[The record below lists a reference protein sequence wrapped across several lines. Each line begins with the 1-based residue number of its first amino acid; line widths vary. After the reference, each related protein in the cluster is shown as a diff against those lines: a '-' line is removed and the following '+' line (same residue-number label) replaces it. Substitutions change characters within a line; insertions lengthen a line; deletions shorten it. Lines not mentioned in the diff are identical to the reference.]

1 MSHALPG
8 VKKFRSVS
16 SGDHWPGEE
25 VLPEETPFSG
35 NNPVMAYPAL
45 TLERD
50 SAIGTELFLD
60 PAQAKTHHREAL
72 IHLWK
77 QSLPQM
83 VKTLSN
89 ALKVNSKINLEFF
102 LEYPSFPVHPVNSTL
117 PSAVCSDIT
126 S

>member
-1 MSHALPG
+1 
-8 VKKFRSVS
+8 
-16 SGDHWPGEE
+16 
-25 VLPEETPFSG
+25 
-35 NNPVMAYPAL
+35 MAYPAL

-102 LEYPSFPVHPVNSTL
+102 LEYPDWKEDVTDLAIERALGSDL
-117 PSAVCSDIT
+117 WQIRSAEEFSRKINN
-126 S
+126 